1 MRDASRHL
9 HETGSQRRILLVEDN
24 ATLRALL
31 SLALESN
38 GYVPL
43 TAESCEAAME
53 LAAIDPPDAWIV
65 DHTMP
70 GMSGAELVRRL
81 RSSTDARLRDAPVL
95 GVSGRDENAFELR
108 RAGACQTLQKPID
121 ERRSSPG
128 WPGGGAR
135 GCHPG
140 AGRPSRVGVRAPSW
154 PGSSR

>member
-1 MRDASRHL
+1 MHDASRHL
-9 HETGSQRRILLVEDN
+9 NETGSQRRILLVEDN

-43 TAESCEAAME
+43 TAESCEAALE
-53 LAAIDPPDAWIV
+53 LAAVDPPDAWIV

-70 GMSGAELVRRL
+70 DMSGSELVRRL
-81 RSSTDARLRDAPVL
+81 RSSSDSRLRDAPVL

-121 ERRSSPG
+121 ERRLLI
-128 WPGGGAR
+128 WLAGGGR
-135 GCHPG
+135 
-140 AGRPSRVGVRAPSW
+140 
-154 PGSSR
+154 